1 MFNLKCSYCLR
12 AATALLAASLD
23 VGGGATPEK
32 IVKAFKL
39 ITSDEKVKVIL
50 INIFA
55 GINRC
60 DWVAEGIVQALQK
73 IKIEL
78 PLVIR
83 LAGTNVEKG
92 DKILK
97 ESKIDY
103 IAASTLEDAANKA
116 VAALKQ

>member
-1 MFNLKCSYCLR
+1 MLESTDAIGLPK
-12 AATALLAASLD
+12 
-23 VGGGATPEK
+23 
-32 IVKAFKL
+32 
-39 ITSDEKVKVIL
+39 
-50 INIFA
+50 
-55 GINRC
+55 
-60 DWVAEGIVQALQK
+60 QALQK

-83 LAGTNVEKG
+83 FVEKG

-116 VAALKQ
+116 LQPLNNKSTLN